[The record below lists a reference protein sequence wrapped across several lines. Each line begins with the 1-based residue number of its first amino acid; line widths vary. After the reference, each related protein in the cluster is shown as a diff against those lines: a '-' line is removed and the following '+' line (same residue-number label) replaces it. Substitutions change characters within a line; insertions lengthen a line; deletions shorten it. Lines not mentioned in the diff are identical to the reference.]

1 MNQILEIKI
10 ILLMSVRR
18 IITLIFAHYNKNY
31 YYSIADILDPHLFY
45 SHQLLQHFKQQLFF
59 DFIQQVKLLNSNF
72 GQKNQQHQQH
82 QQHQPNLPLS
92 INLPFFEHVFL
103 CPFDIDK
110 PTNVPLP
117 SLGELFQQYFS
128 LDIDE
133 SKQQPGQN
141 GCSNSIPTPQ
151 SSNEFSQIEE
161 IIHNGRFQTSPDLE
175 TPYKTFIWQF
185 QTMVIFDYLIQAELG
200 LNTNLSEQHSPFFL
214 QNQPTLFT
222 LKSLN
227 KSSLITNTKGNIDPY
242 HFYSDISYSTSSHR
256 TPYSPNAQ
264 NDHQGGKSEQL
275 SPLFPPNELLNAIQF
290 HPPIA
295 TLSRQIQLVIPNDG
309 QPERFIPRKTI
320 CYHVMPSSYDA
331 VMAIQYLSLQH
342 QNQFRALNIESIS
355 SEQRSNT
362 DAENCLVDNHVGLHD
377 ADTTSRVLVAG
388 SLYLAG
394 NTLQY
399 LKCKI

>member
-1 MNQILEIKI
+1 MENQNNLIDVSSSHNNSNFRPLQQKLLLFNCGHTRSPFILFSPIIK
-10 ILLMSVRR
+10 
-18 IITLIFAHYNKNY
+18 TF
-31 YYSIADILDPHLFY
+31 
-45 SHQLLQHFKQQLFF
+45 FKQQLFF
-59 DFIQQVKLLNSNF
+59 DFIQQVKLFNSNF
-72 GQKNQQHQQH
+72 GQKNQ
-82 QQHQPNLPLS
+82 HQPNLPLP
-92 INLPFFEHVFL
+92 INLPFFEHVFF

-133 SKQQPGQN
+133 PKQAGQN

-151 SSNEFSQIEE
+151 SSNEFSQIEG
-161 IIHNGRFQTSPDLE
+161 IIHNGRFKTSPGLE

-200 LNTNLSEQHSPFFL
+200 LNTNLSEQNSPFFL
-214 QNQPTLFT
+214 QKEPTLFI

-227 KSSLITNTKGNIDPY
+227 KSSLITNTKSNIDPY
-242 HFYSDISYSTSSHR
+242 HLYSDISYSTSSHR
-256 TPYSPNAQ
+256 TPCLILKQPIAQ
-264 NDHQGGKSEQL
+264 NDDQGDKSEQL
-275 SPLFPPNELLNAIQF
+275 SPLFPTSELLNTIQF

-295 TLSRQIQLVIPNDG
+295 TLSREIQLVIPNDE
-309 QPERFIPRKTI
+309 QPEQFIPRKTI

-342 QNQFRALNIESIS
+342 QNQFRALNTESIS

-362 DAENCLVDNHVGLHD
+362 DTDNCLVDNHVGLHD